1 MKKKF
6 ISLLTAAMLVA
17 SMGTTVFAAGSPS
30 AGDVTK
36 PDPDKSQTVQVEK
49 VENVKTPEEYVTP
62 EIKDNTKATVT
73 DKATGKVE
81 EASITVAPVGKTTVD
96 VTAQETVNQL
106 ANIDKI
112 ADDIKNGEQIT
123 AVSKDPT
130 KKVVPEIQTVVNVQ
144 ADDVEVTTDKPITLS
159 FPVAGVKAGD
169 AIMILHFTGEK
180 WETIAPDAV
189 EDGKVTATFTS
200 LSPIAIVKLTVAE
213 ADPTPAPE
221 PTPNPTPAPTP
232 GQQGGSGSNG
242 SAAGTTTNTTVNK
255 TTTTTNTTATTATT
269 TTTKTSPKTGWS
281 LL

>member
-30 AGDVTK
+30 AGEVTK

-112 ADDIKNGEQIT
+112 AGDIKNGEQIT

-169 AIMILHFTGEK
+169 AIMILHFTGTE

-189 EDGKVTATFTS
+189 EDGTVTATFTS
-200 LSPIAIVKLTVAE
+200 LSPVFVVEFSALTSEGNAV
-213 ADPTPAPE
+213 
-221 PTPNPTPAPTP
+221 
-232 GQQGGSGSNG
+232 
-242 SAAGTTTNTTVNK
+242 
-255 TTTTTNTTATTATT
+255 
-269 TTTKTSPKTGWS
+269 SPKTGS
-281 LL
+281 SMPVLPVMAVICMAGVAVVATKKVKCN